1 MREKGEKQDQEENDK
16 ENEEEEDD
24 DERDRML
31 SALKTAVGFLAVPLL
46 MMFIFGGFGSGS
58 SGSGSGSGGEEHS
71 TSALSRCLCEQK
83 FYRHCFRDIAIILKC
98 FLLGQDR
105 HLGKQVLRSSGQT
118 SIRTCCSRERCRRSS
133 FMPVSTGWHL

>member
-58 SGSGSGSGGEEHS
+58 SGSGSGGEEHS
-71 TSALSRCLCEQK
+71 TSALSRCLNEQK
-83 FYRHCFRDIAIILKC
+83 FYRHRHTDIVSEK
-98 FLLGQDR
+98 
-105 HLGKQVLRSSGQT
+105 
-118 SIRTCCSRERCRRSS
+118 SR
-133 FMPVSTGWHL
+133 

>member
-16 ENEEEEDD
+16 ENGEEEDD

-58 SGSGSGSGGEEHS
+58 SGGGSGSGGEDHS
-71 TSALSRCLCEQK
+71 TSALSRYLCEQK
-83 FYRHCFRDIAIILKC
+83 LPSHCKTDIVFEIYILILLKC
-98 FLLGQDR
+98 FLLGQDH
-105 HLGKQVLRSSGQT
+105 HLGKQLQRFSGQT
-118 SIRTCCSRERCRRSS
+118 SIRTCYSRGRCKR
-133 FMPVSTGWHL
+133 

>member
-16 ENEEEEDD
+16 ENEEEDD

-71 TSALSRCLCEQK
+71 TSALSRCLSEQK
-83 FYRHCFRDIAIILKC
+83 LCRHCLRDIAILLKC

-105 HLGKQVLRSSGQT
+105 HLGKQVLRFSGQT
-118 SIRTCCSRERCRRSS
+118 SIRTCYSRGRCRR
-133 FMPVSTGWHL
+133 